1 VPTHPAHHPI
11 SPSPKQSAPPK
22 IAVSDGTGAE
32 AATFRSILYHAW
44 EADGQLENQD
54 APDFFPDLNLDQIVD
69 TITTGREQY
78 DLKPFFYAILTSV
91 EAVHYRQNCFRELL
105 DNPRLLQL
113 IRSFAESM
121 GNMRAHLA
129 ISEKRYY
136 KRQKQAAFL
145 DGAEI
150 YCNATSNLT
159 DGLLSVG
166 PASRSF
172 QALRDF
178 LLRYSASED
187 FIVLRRE
194 TEKIRAD
201 LAEVRYSL
209 HIHQGRVTVDRNDT
223 EGNYSEEVLQTFEK
237 FRQADPRSHHLK
249 VPLSTEMNHIEA
261 RILDLV
267 AVLHSEVFAHL
278 DEYCDRY
285 RNYCHELIT
294 RFDREVQFY
303 IAYLEQME
311 PLKKAGLSFCFPAA
325 SSHSKEIQALD
336 AYDLALANQLIR
348 ARKDVVKN
356 SFFLKEPE
364 RILVVSGPNQGGKTT
379 FARTYGQLHYLAALG
394 CPVPGVSANLFLFD
408 RLFTHFEKEENIQNL
423 RGKLE
428 DELIR
433 INEILE
439 NATANSILI
448 MNESFLSTTMNDA
461 LFLSR
466 EVMKRIAALHMLC
479 VTVTF
484 LDELATFD
492 ETTVSMVSTVNPKD
506 PQQRTFKVIRR
517 PADGLAY
524 AAAIAEKY
532 HLTYDAVKERVG
544 AGRSGVSES

>member
-1 VPTHPAHHPI
+1 MPIRPADHLSAFPAEHS
-11 SPSPKQSAPPK
+11 SPPATSGA
-22 IAVSDGTGAE
+22 DGLVVETQP
-32 AATFRSILYHAW
+32 FRSILGDAW
-44 EADGQLENQD
+44 EPDGLGEGQEM
-54 APDFFPDLNLDQIVD
+54 PECFPDLNLDQIVNL
-69 TITTGREQY
+69 ITTGREQY
-78 DLKPFFYAILTSV
+78 NLVPFFHSPVTSV
-91 EAVHYRQNCFRELL
+91 EAVHYRQDVFRDLIE
-105 DNPRLLQL
+105 NSRLLQL

-121 GNMRAHLA
+121 ANMRAHLA
-129 ISEKRYY
+129 IAEKRYY

-145 DGAEI
+145 DAIET
-150 YCNATSNLT
+150 YCSATLKLA

-166 PASRSF
+166 PVSRGL

-187 FIVLRRE
+187 FTVLRRE
-194 TEKIRAD
+194 TEKVRAD

-209 HIHQGRVTVDRNDT
+209 HVHQGRVTVDCKDT
-223 EGNYSEEVLQTFEK
+223 GGDFSEEVLRTFAK
-237 FRQADPRSHHLK
+237 FRQADPRRHQLK

-267 AVLHSEVFAHL
+267 AALHAEVFTHL
-278 DEYCDRY
+278 DEYCDRH
-285 RNYCHELIT
+285 RNYCHELMT

-311 PLKKAGLSFCFPAA
+311 PLKKAGLPFCFPAV

-336 AYDLALANQLIR
+336 TYDLALANQLIR
-348 ARKDVVKN
+348 ARKNVVQN
-356 SFFLKEPE
+356 SFYLKEPE
-364 RILVVSGPNQGGKTT
+364 RIFVVSGPNQGGKTT

-394 CPVPGVSANLFLFD
+394 CPVPGMSAKLFLFD
-408 RLFTHFEKEENIQNL
+408 KLFTHFEKEEDIQNL

-439 NATANSILI
+439 KATARSILI
-448 MNESFLSTTMNDA
+448 MNESFLSTTMKDA

-484 LDELATFD
+484 LDELAAFN
-492 ETTVSMVSTVNPKD
+492 ETTVSMVSTVNPSD

-524 AAAIAEKY
+524 AIAIAEKY
-532 HLTYDAVKERVG
+532 HLTYDAVKARVG
-544 AGRSGVSES
+544 ATQSDGDPS